1 MSESAKSRFAVDLGE
16 FERQIAQAQS
26 APAQSTSGGRNDPLA
41 ELARIVGQDDPFQTL
56 LANDASARPR
66 NQASASLDDIFAA
79 REPAAPAPR
88 SAQPQGGRGVE
99 MPAYDPYARHSQPQ
113 AHAGQPGYAYQAA
126 PSQGQDAY
134 DQAGYADEYYDEP
147 AGQHADQYEQPEEM
161 HYHSP
166 QKPRSR
172 KGILAIGA
180 VAGAIVLGAG
190 GAFLLGGNTT
200 AFTGGEPPL
209 IKASA
214 DPVKVQPQN
223 PGGVEIPNQN
233 KQIYERADQSGDTKV
248 VNREEQPVDVKQAV
262 RMNAGSS
269 ADATGATAAH
279 PAGTAPQS
287 AGGLNLGEPRKVRTI
302 AIRPDGTLARPEGQ
316 QAARPSPVP
325 TMALPAAAQAVPAA
339 NVAQATPAQ
348 PKPAAPAPAPKPV
361 TATSTP
367 ASDASPQRVASVQP
381 VASAAAPEVTAT
393 GGFAVQLGV
402 SGSEGQAQSAL
413 EQYQRK
419 HADLAGLPPLI
430 RKAEVNGNTVYR
442 VRVGP
447 MSRDEASSLCSKL
460 QGQGGQCFV
469 AKN

>member
-16 FERQIAQAQS
+16 FERQIAQAHS
-26 APAQSTSGGRNDPLA
+26 AQAQSTPAGRHDPLA
-41 ELARIVGQDDPFQTL
+41 ELARIVGQDDPFQSL
-56 LANDASARPR
+56 LANDAPARPR
-66 NQASASLDDIFAA
+66 NQASANLDDIFAT
-79 REPAAPAPR
+79 REPVAPAQR
-88 SAQPQGGRGVE
+88 TAQPQGGRGVE
-99 MPAYDPYARHSQPQ
+99 MPAYDPYAQQPQ
-113 AHAGQPGYAYQAA
+113 AHAGHAGYGYQAA
-126 PSQGQDAY
+126 PSQGQGGY
-134 DQAGYADEYYDEP
+134 DQADYADEYYDDH
-147 AGQHADQYEQPEEM
+147 AGQHAGQYEAQEDM
-161 HYHSP
+161 HYESP
-166 QKPRSR
+166 RKPRSR

-200 AFTGGEPPL
+200 ALTGGEPPL
-209 IKASA
+209 IKANA

-262 RMNAGSS
+262 RINGGSS
-269 ADATGATAAH
+269 AESTGATASHAS
-279 PAGTAPQS
+279 APTQQQ
-287 AGGLNLGEPRKVRTI
+287 AGGLNLGEPRKVRTV
-302 AIRPDGTLARPEGQ
+302 AIRPDGTMARPEGQ
-316 QAARPSPVP
+316 QPPRPSPVP
-325 TMALPAAAQAVPAA
+325 TMALPAAAQATPAA
-339 NVAQATPAQ
+339 NVASAQ
-348 PKPAAPAPAPKPV
+348 PKPAATTPAATPAPKPV
-361 TATSTP
+361 AAAATP

-381 VASAAAPEVTAT
+381 VAPAAAPEVTAT

-402 SGSEGQAQSAL
+402 SGSESQAQSAL

-419 HADLAGLPPLI
+419 YSDLEGLPPLI